1 MSSGANRQAD
11 YTEHKTADVI
21 TLTLL
26 HPLQDTPVQNW
37 TFEKEPVIRIGR
49 STDNNVILYSAVVSR
64 HHVELRREGDYK
76 WELRNIG
83 TNGTY
88 LDGKRITQVSVVDG
102 SVIRLARSGPKI
114 KISIGAKTETK
125 PQGLPQNRPRLQ
137 NGNSRAQELMT
148 ARKETMSREGK
159 KDPLGTSD
167 PLTWVPLDD
176 SDSQLSTRPD
186 LNQQD

>member
-1 MSSGANRQAD
+1 M
-11 YTEHKTADVI
+11 I

-26 HPLQDTPVQNW
+26 HPLQDTAVQNW

-64 HHVELRREGDYK
+64 HHVELRREADCQ

-88 LDGKRITQVSVVDG
+88 LDGKRISQVSVVDG
-102 SVIRLARSGPKI
+102 TVIRLARSGPKI
-114 KISIGAKTETK
+114 KISISAKTGAK
-125 PQGLPQNRPRLQ
+125 PQRWPQKWPQLQ
-137 NGNSRAQELMT
+137 NGNLTAEPVMT
-148 ARKETMSREGK
+148 QTKGAMRREGK
-159 KDPLGTSD
+159 KAPPGTSD
-167 PLTWVPLDD
+167 SLTWVPFDD
-176 SDSQLSTRPD
+176 EESQPSTKPD

>member
-1 MSSGANRQAD
+1 M
-11 YTEHKTADVI
+11 I

-64 HHVELRREGDYK
+64 HHLELRRGEDSQ
-76 WELRNIG
+76 WELRNLG

-102 SVIRLARSGPKI
+102 KVIRLARSGPKI
-114 KISIGAKTETK
+114 KISIDATTGTK
-125 PQGLPQNRPRLQ
+125 HQRLPPRLS
-137 NGNSRAQELMT
+137 NGMNAD
-148 ARKETMSREGK
+148 GNN
-159 KDPLGTSD
+159 G
-167 PLTWVPLDD
+167 
-176 SDSQLSTRPD
+176 
-186 LNQQD
+186 